1 MGQVFNHN
9 GPQLGAREIARLL
22 TRARGEEVAAG
33 GRGSSARASGSASP
47 REVLMGA
54 RWLTAVFGMSFLL
67 TFGPSTA
74 DGGEPKLTIM
84 SAGEAAIAAVDL
96 SPSTSAGVQP
106 AAFVA
111 EPVRIEPWIQERMPP
126 KVEEKLR
133 AALDLAGRRIRE
145 SPECGELFTELGAHG
160 IETLRTTFYFP
171 VLSYKAGLTSCR
183 KALAFTYVGEAP
195 TYLCSG
201 FSRLS
206 DERAAVVI
214 VHEALHHAGLTE
226 KPLDPKGMTSRAIN
240 VMVKKS
246 CGF

>member
-1 MGQVFNHN
+1 
-9 GPQLGAREIARLL
+9 
-22 TRARGEEVAAG
+22 
-33 GRGSSARASGSASP
+33 
-47 REVLMGA
+47 MGA
-54 RWLTAVFGMSFLL
+54 RFFAGVFGALL
-67 TFGPSTA
+67 YLVSGPSTA
-74 DGGEPKLTIM
+74 EGGEANLTIM
-84 SAGEAAIAAVDL
+84 PAGEAAIAAVDL

-106 AAFVA
+106 AAFVD
-111 EPVRIEPWIQERMPP
+111 ERIRIEPWIQERMPP

-133 AALDLAGRRIRE
+133 VALDLAGRRIRE
-145 SPECGELFTELGAHG
+145 FPECGELFTELGTDG

-183 KALAFTYVGEAP
+183 KAVAFTYVGEAP

-206 DERAAVVI
+206 DERAAMVV

-226 KPLDPKGMTSRAIN
+226 QPLDPKGMTSRAIN